1 MTNKRRIEWCSTS
14 EADSRIYYQD
24 FVTVTTVEHFGART
38 GAVILRA
45 IAMATNRFNA
55 AFAAIASAKT

>member
-1 MTNKRRIEWCSTS
+1 MGGSSKYRP
-14 EADSRIYYQD
+14 RIYYQD
-24 FVTVTTVEHFGART
+24 FVTVTTVEHFGERT

>member
-1 MTNKRRIEWCSTS
+1 MGQMGGSSKYRP
-14 EADSRIYYQD
+14 RIYYQD
-24 FVTVTTVEHFGART
+24 FVTVTNVEHFGERT